1 MHQVR
6 CKTYLISSI
15 EHVET
20 EQLEVEVLSL
30 HRMTVELG
38 QRHEDVVIW
47 KDWISIATTS
57 GDGELDIPT
66 IRSKRPIAMT
76 GKIVQNE
83 FQNRR

>member
-1 MHQVR
+1 MR
-6 CKTYLISSI
+6 CGTYLIGSI

-20 EQLEVEVLSL
+20 EQLEVEVLPL

-38 QRHEDVVIW
+38 QRHEDVVVYKICS
-47 KDWISIATTS
+47 ISLATTS
-57 GDGELDIPT
+57 GDGELNVPT
-66 IRSKRPIAMT
+66 MRSKRPIAMT